1 MQKTAS
7 YFLFLVGWTNSTLS
21 ISSSHILN
29 LAFWGQRVD
38 TIGTSHQISLLL
50 LDAKLDLFWPSVSPF
65 IPLARCLSYSSED
78 VANVFVC
85 MVGDLLIV
93 EESYTLGSVSF
104 KLTSFSP
111 EWIGFVLSSAQKGL
125 VSFVSNGL
133 HSYCPQRNCTFS
145 KIG

>member
-1 MQKTAS
+1 MQKNCII
-7 YFLFLVGWTNSTLS
+7 FPFLVGWTNLTLS

-29 LAFWGQRVD
+29 LVFWGQRVD

-65 IPLARCLSYSSED
+65 IPLVWCLSYNSED
-78 VANVFVC
+78 VAKVFVC

-104 KLTSFSP
+104 KLTSSRVNGVCSTQYAKRACVVCKQ
-111 EWIGFVLSSAQKGL
+111 WVYLSTVHSVIVL
-125 VSFVSNGL
+125 F
-133 HSYCPQRNCTFS
+133 QR
-145 KIG
+145 

>member
-1 MQKTAS
+1 M
-7 YFLFLVGWTNSTLS
+7 
-21 ISSSHILN
+21 
-29 LAFWGQRVD
+29 
-38 TIGTSHQISLLL
+38 
-50 LDAKLDLFWPSVSPF
+50 SPF

-78 VANVFVC
+78 VAKVFVC

-111 EWIGFVLSSAQKGL
+111 ELMGFVLSSTQKGL

-133 HSYCPQRNCTFS
+133 HSVRSVIVFFKDRYSWFYTNQVYGPFLQLACRLRDLFDTLPPLRTVWA
-145 KIG
+145 